1 MTIQHSNIIYIAYK
15 YLRYSAFEQIL
26 LWFFLL
32 FLYPFLFKCRSC
44 KEFIY
49 TDSLSEEDNLYNC
62 ENCEAGNWINSD
74 FEGLIEIDKDEIS
87 NHPSLTA
94 IPKSVISI
102 QRKPTRLEQ
111 KNNLKNRTLSEKYAV
126 LDSFKV
132 LAFFLM
138 IGITGGF
145 IYQTVQY
152 FDLPE
157 LSRKILENFMIYT
170 TVSYVITMFS
180 LFCLTK
186 IIDFLF
192 DLDKK
197 TNT

>member
-1 MTIQHSNIIYIAYK
+1 M
-15 YLRYSAFEQIL
+15 
-26 LWFFLL
+26 
-32 FLYPFLFKCRSC
+32 
-44 KEFIY
+44 
-49 TDSLSEEDNLYNC
+49 
-62 ENCEAGNWINSD
+62 
-74 FEGLIEIDKDEIS
+74 
-87 NHPSLTA
+87 
-94 IPKSVISI
+94 
-102 QRKPTRLEQ
+102 
-111 KNNLKNRTLSEKYAV
+111 
-126 LDSFKV
+126 DSFKV

-157 LSRKILENFMIYT
+157 LSRKILENIMIYT
-170 TVSYVITMFS
+170 TVSYVISMFS

-197 TNT
+197 TDK